1 MPFRPL
7 DDRILVKRI
16 EEKEPKKGALIVP
29 ETAKEKPLEGT
40 VISVGAGK
48 RDKEGKRTALEVKVG
63 DRVLFGKH
71 AGTEI
76 RVDKGDRLIL
86 REDEVLAV
94 IVSP

>member
-1 MPFRPL
+1 MAFRPL

-16 EEKEPKKGALIVP
+16 EEKEQKHGTLIVP
-29 ETAKEKPLEGT
+29 ETAKEKPLQGK

-48 RDKEGKRTALEVKVG
+48 RDKEGKRRALEVKVG

-76 RVDKGDRLIL
+76 QVDKADRLLL

-94 IVSP
+94 VLP